1 MNQNARPTEAFL
13 KKLSLRSVTA
23 CIATMLFALGEVTC
37 AAEPQ
42 HNATASTVEAEL
54 VRSDARTDDRSHHI
68 AEIVKRLTLPD
79 SALTVAWSP
88 DGKLLATLSDLWR
101 RITLWNPRTG
111 EKIREM
117 MRNAA
122 DGDALAF
129 SDDGRF
135 LLTATAKVDSSNEHT
150 AVTLWNVANGA
161 IAGTVAG
168 PYPDR
173 DRIANS
179 AQSLV
184 LDRSDALMAVI
195 TQHFPGALVGIYGT
209 QDWRLEGSVA
219 VDKDT
224 PTVAAFGVAGMLA
237 VGTIRGQ
244 IVLFDA
250 RTRSRIRTISA
261 NKSGIE
267 SLAFSSDGKYIVS
280 GSGSQMGSRLQPD
293 GKYAPVYPARPIQIW
308 NASDGSLVRTI
319 SGIFS
324 RVNALAWSRD
334 GKYIASASFDGDIRI
349 WSVASDDPPQIVAH
363 FSGGGVWGVA
373 FSPDGRWLAAT
384 GGKTA
389 IIAGIAS
396 D

>member
-1 MNQNARPTEAFL
+1 
-13 KKLSLRSVTA
+13 
-23 CIATMLFALGEVTC
+23 MLFLFGEVTS
-37 AAEPQ
+37 AAEPK
-42 HNATASTVEAEL
+42 HNAMTPAVLAETVT
-54 VRSDARTDDRSHHI
+54 SDARAVDPSHHI
-68 AEIVKRLTLPD
+68 AKIVKQLSHPD

-88 DGKLLATLSDLWR
+88 DGKLLATLSNLWR

-117 MRNAA
+117 MRSAA

-135 LLTATAKVDSSNEHT
+135 LLTATARVDSSNEHT
-150 AVTLWNVANGA
+150 AVTLWNVANGL

-168 PYPDR
+168 PYPNR

-209 QDWRLEGSVA
+209 RDWRIEGSVA

-237 VGTIRGQ
+237 VGTIRGR

-280 GSGSQMGSRLQPD
+280 GSGSQMGSRLRPD

-308 NASDGSLVRTI
+308 NASDGSLVRAI
-319 SGIFS
+319 SGTFS

-363 FSGGGVWGVA
+363 FPGGGAWGVA

-384 GGKTA
+384 GGKSA
-389 IIAGIAS
+389 IIASIAS